1 MHTLNHIKEHGIQ
14 SLERDFAIKVKEYPE
29 GLFVLNYDQ
38 INSPKSHPIVME
50 CRGLIIDADF
60 NVVCRSFDRFFNL
73 GEAPETQSHIDMTK
87 AVCFDKVDGSLVRIY
102 YWGGKWNVATRGT
115 AFAETTVNGFDVTFR
130 QLVDRAIGDKIENIE
145 ARFDKD
151 VTYTFEFTSMENRV
165 VTRYTGYTLHFLA
178 ARNNKTGEFVYGR
191 DQAASIGA
199 IFPNEYRFDSTAACA
214 ETASQLKDLK
224 EGYVLYQDGI
234 PVCKIKS
241 PAYCAVHL
249 LRGEGLNPKRISELV
264 LTGEQDEYIAYFPED
279 AEYIRPYVK
288 ALELT
293 LSAICAVW
301 YKNKNIESQKDFALA
316 VKGYPYSSVLF
327 YLRKNM
333 ADHIN
338 HPEDVIVRNA
348 WEAQTVSYR
357 AKFLMDTV
365 V

>member
-1 MHTLNHIKEHGIQ
+1 MKTIEYIRQHGLDA
-14 SLERDFAIKVKEYPE
+14 LERDFAIKPKVYAE
-29 GLFVLNYDQ
+29 GLIVLNYDQ
-38 INSPKSHPIVME
+38 INSPKAHPVVME
-50 CRGLIIDADF
+50 CRGLILDSEY

-73 GEAPETQSHIDMTK
+73 GEAPETQAHIDMTK
-87 AVCFDKVDGSLVRIY
+87 AVCFDKVDGSLIRIY
-102 YWGGKWNVATRGT
+102 YWGGKWNIATRGT
-115 AFAETTVNGFDVTFR
+115 AFAESEVNGFGITFR
-130 QLVDRAIGDKIENIE
+130 ELVERAIGDKIENIE
-145 ARFDKD
+145 AGFDKD

-178 ARNNKTGEFVYGR
+178 ARHNKTGEFVHGR

-199 IFPNEYRFDSTAACA
+199 MFPNEYRFDTTAACA
-214 ETASQLKDLK
+214 ETASKLPNLQ

-293 LSAICAVW
+293 LNAICSVW
-301 YKNKNIESQKDFALA
+301 YKNRNIESQKDFALA
-316 VKGYPYSSVLF
+316 VKDYPFSAVLF

-333 ADHIN
+333 HDHI
-338 HPEDVIVRNA
+338 HHAEDTIVRSA

-357 AKFLMDTV
+357 VKFLMDTV